1 MKQQIADYE
10 KMRLKDVE
18 VFITE
23 LQTKADD
30 LKEIQTQTRLYLIR
44 SNPVDVVKTQDMKM
58 SELKVALNDEIKVI
72 QRRKCTFMS
81 EVFFNFCLIQKKNPT
96 NVLIFNTNYHSE
108 WRNRIELAVN
118 VAQKYKT
125 NGIIILW
132 IVRIRL
138 TWSLCSSTPGHA
150 FTLGVTNQ
158 GGITL
163 NQSPSCRQNRSSY
176 YCVCKCIMIVDL
188 LAML

>member
-81 EVFFNFCLIQKKNPT
+81 EVFINICLIQKKKPNQCPDFQHQ
-96 NVLIFNTNYHSE
+96 LPF
-108 WRNRIELAVN
+108 R
-118 VAQKYKT
+118 
-125 NGIIILW
+125 
-132 IVRIRL
+132 
-138 TWSLCSSTPGHA
+138 
-150 FTLGVTNQ
+150 VTE
-158 GGITL
+158 
-163 NQSPSCRQNRSSY
+163 
-176 YCVCKCIMIVDL
+176 
-188 LAML
+188 